1 MKEPSVYV
9 GVDVA
14 KEWLDVAWRTERQR
28 VTNCRRGWKQL
39 GDWLG
44 ESEVPVHVIC
54 EASGGYE
61 RGLVQALQGYGI
73 KVSIAQATRG
83 REFACAV
90 GIAGKSGEIDAQGLC
105 VYRYA
110 LRPCVRR
117 TL

>member
-14 KEWLDVAWRTERQR
+14 KEWLDVAWGTEHQR

-54 EASGGYE
+54 EASGGDE
-61 RGLVQALQGYGI
+61 RGFVKNLQRYRL
-73 KVSIAQATRG
+73 KKSIAHAKRG
-83 REFACAV
+83 QQVLGA
-90 GIAGKSGEIDAQGLC
+90 AGNSPHTGQHECPGAE
-105 VYRYA
+105 
-110 LRPCVRR
+110 
-117 TL
+117 

>member
-14 KEWLDVAWRTERQR
+14 KEWLDVAWGTERQR

-54 EASGGYE
+54 EASGGDE
-61 RGLVQALQGYGI
+61 SGLVKSLQGYGI
-73 KVSIAQATRG
+73 KVSIAQAKRG
-83 REFACAV
+83 RQLTRHARIYA
-90 GIAGKSGEIDAQGLC
+90 KTDEIESQ
-105 VYRYA
+105 VQMTY
-110 LRPCVRR
+110 
-117 TL
+117 